1 MTNETIKDDIYVE
14 IDDEFEQI
22 RTGLGMYIS
31 KLGTDGARHI
41 IKELTN
47 NEFDEAVNPE
57 ALDTK
62 FDVIFDEV
70 EQSYSTVDY
79 SRGIPFDKL
88 VDVCTKKHTSTKFNR
103 DDDKMKDQAGRNG
116 VGLVVSAATAKYF
129 SMESYRGDKSK
140 LVEVV
145 DGEIVDHDPV
155 PLKKSKHGLAVK
167 YVPSPEYLKGPV
179 KLECE
184 HIQNYLRKMSYIMRD
199 DIIINYY
206 EKSKEMSTKKTN
218 DITHI
223 KYTRQGLTE
232 CVKYL
237 SNSLEFAPVYLYSV
251 TDDFDLELAFSY
263 DKTVDDTIVDS
274 FCNYINT
281 TEGGYH
287 ETVALRA
294 ICDFFCREAKKLDPN
309 SKYEVIFDDCKKGLI
324 YSVNC
329 RHKDPAF
336 EGQHKSRVS
345 NKDVLTDGKR
355 GLTKALY
362 EYFNTNNG
370 LLRKI
375 IAYLR
380 TISKVRSE
388 AHKIKGVAQKKATT
402 FMDDN
407 NISMY
412 YPLAN
417 RNYNG
422 YTELIIAEGESAANA
437 FNIARNN
444 TYQAI
449 IGVMGVVGN
458 TYGLDPL
465 QAVNKYKAFA
475 NIATVL
481 GCGVGKNFDITKL
494 KFSKIIFGVDADADG
509 SNIASLLLQF
519 FITCMPGLIIHG
531 KIYKALPPLLILEEK
546 SIRKWYKGPIL
557 LYSREYYNV
566 INTIIADNIDISLC
580 YNDDD
585 RYDYTNDT
593 ENEFVEY
600 LSKKK
605 ALNWLK
611 MNNEYILE
619 LDHLKAR
626 LSSDPIVI
634 EYVCWAEILT
644 LASQGDLEAQGNFK
658 NILEKRFPELRYD
671 VNNFILDGSL
681 NGESVSLIIDDIFW
695 HASKKFIKILCQN
708 PSLWIFA
715 KNKNDKNDDYSKF
728 TIGEFLYEMNDKF
741 IVKIAKRYKG
751 IGEMNPDVI
760 FDTTLNPKMRKLI
773 RFTLDN
779 MESTL
784 ETFKILHG
792 KTASMRQERRN
803 LLDNSE
809 ISYLDLDN

>member
-62 FDVIFDEV
+62 FDVIFDET
-70 EQSYSTVDY
+70 EQSFSTVDY
-79 SRGIPFDKL
+79 SRGIPFEKL
-88 VDVCTKKHTSTKFNR
+88 IDVCTKKHTSTKFNR

-116 VGLVVSAATAKYF
+116 VGLVVSAATSKYF
-129 SMESYRGDKSK
+129 SMESYRGNESK

-145 DGEIVDHDPV
+145 NGEIVDHDPV
-155 PLKKSKHGLAVK
+155 SLKKPRHGLAVK
-167 YVPSPEYLKGPV
+167 YVPSSEYLKGNV

-199 DIIINYY
+199 DIEIDYY
-206 EKSKEMSTKKTN
+206 EKAKKMNKKDKEE
-218 DITHI
+218 ITHT
-223 KYTRQGLTE
+223 KYKRLGLTE

-237 SNSLEFAPVYLYSV
+237 SNSLEFTPIYIIS
-251 TDDFDLELAFSY
+251 TTEDFDLELAFSY
-263 DKTVDDTIVDS
+263 DKTVDETIVDS

-345 NKDVLTDGKR
+345 NKDVLTDGKK

-380 TISKVRSE
+380 TISKVRNE
-388 AHKIKGVAQKKATT
+388 AHKIKGTPQKKVTT
-402 FMDDN
+402 FIDDN
-407 NISMY
+407 EIPMY

-422 YTELIIAEGESAANA
+422 YTELIIAEGDSAANA

-444 TYQAI
+444 TYQAV

-458 TYGLDPL
+458 TYGMDPL
-465 QAVNKYKAFA
+465 QAVNKYRAFS

-494 KFSKIIFGVDADADG
+494 KFSKILLGVDADTDG
-509 SNIASLLLQF
+509 SNIASLSSQF
-519 FITCMPGLIIHG
+519 FITCMPELITHG
-531 KIYKALPPLLILEEK
+531 KVYKALPPLLILDEK
-546 SIRKWYKGPIL
+546 SIRKWYKGSIL

-566 INTIIADNIDISLC
+566 INTIIADNVDIALCIDADGEGSSIDKI
-580 YNDDD
+580 NK
-585 RYDYTNDT
+585 RR
-593 ENEFVEY
+593 
-600 LSKKK
+600 
-605 ALNWLK
+605 ALKWLE
-611 MNNEYILE
+611 MNNEYLLE

-626 LSSDPIVI
+626 ISADPIII
-634 EYVCWAEILT
+634 EFVCWAKIITMDDDTFKEII
-644 LASQGDLEAQGNFK
+644 ENK
-658 NILEKRFPELRYD
+658 FPELTY
-671 VNNFILDGSL
+671 NPTNFILDGSN
-681 NGESVSLIIDDIFW
+681 NGESVFLIIDDIFW
-695 HASKKFIKILCQN
+695 NAAKKFIKVLIQN
-708 PSLWIFA
+708 QSLWIYA
-715 KNKNDKNDDYSKF
+715 KNKNIDTDNYEKY

-741 IVKIAKRYKG
+741 IIKIAKRYKG

-760 FDTTLNPKMRKLI
+760 FNTTLNPKMRKLV
-773 RFTLDN
+773 RFTLDD
-779 MESTL
+779 MEATL
-784 ETFKILHG
+784 DTFELLHG
-792 KTASMRQERRN
+792 KKASLRQKRRE

-809 ISYLDLDN
+809 ISYFDLDN